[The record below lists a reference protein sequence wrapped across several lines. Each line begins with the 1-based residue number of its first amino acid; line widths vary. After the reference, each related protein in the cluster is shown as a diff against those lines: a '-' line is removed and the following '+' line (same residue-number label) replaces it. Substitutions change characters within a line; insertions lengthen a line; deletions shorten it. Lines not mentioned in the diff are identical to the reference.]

1 MNNDTTLQQLRGALL
16 ALYSPDVPVSVR
28 NEADAFLQAFL
39 FSRDCWSI
47 SLTLIRSSD
56 AAFFEQLFAARALHQ
71 RLRCL
76 LQTAQTALAVM
87 CPRNVHLFPRL

>member
-1 MNNDTTLQQLRGALL
+1 MNNDATLQMLRGALL

-71 RLRCL
+71 RLRCS
-76 LQTAQTALAVM
+76 VM
-87 CPRNVHLFPRL
+87 RF

>member
-56 AAFFEQLFAARALHQ
+56 AAFFEQLFAFVRLNSAFGPSAGSQLHSDPSNS
-71 RLRCL
+71 RSI
-76 LQTAQTALAVM
+76 
-87 CPRNVHLFPRL
+87 